1 MATINSILNKIHK
14 TELETHETKLALIY
28 DLKSVIA
35 KVKSEEGESNKMKT
49 EALKAKKMFDDAT
62 NLKNS
67 LQNTYE
73 ANKVKYNKQ
82 LQENNAL
89 FKGISNQA
97 KELGIA
103 VTELPIYKEYVN
115 ASNILNELNKSNQTN
130 WELISKY

>member
-14 TELETHETKLALIY
+14 TELETHETKLALID

>member
-1 MATINSILNKIHK
+1 
-14 TELETHETKLALIY
+14 
-28 DLKSVIA
+28 
-35 KVKSEEGESNKMKT
+35 MKT

-73 ANKVKYNKQ
+73 SNKVKYNKQ

>member
-1 MATINSILNKIHK
+1 MSLSAVATRSSVSSRRVATNINAGG
-14 TELETHETKLALIY
+14 T
-28 DLKSVIA
+28 
-35 KVKSEEGESNKMKT
+35 
-49 EALKAKKMFDDAT
+49 T

>member
-14 TELETHETKLALIY
+14 TELETHEIKLALID

-73 ANKVKYNKQ
+73 SNKVKYNKQ

>member
-14 TELETHETKLALIY
+14 TELETHETKLALID

-73 ANKVKYNKQ
+73 SNKVKYNKQ

>member
-14 TELETHETKLALIY
+14 TELETHETKLALID

-130 WELISKY
+130 WDLISKY